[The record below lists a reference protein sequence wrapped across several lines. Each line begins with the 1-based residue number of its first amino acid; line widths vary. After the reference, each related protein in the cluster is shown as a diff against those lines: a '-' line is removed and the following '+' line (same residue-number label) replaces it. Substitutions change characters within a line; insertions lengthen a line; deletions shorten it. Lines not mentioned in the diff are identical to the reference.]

1 MLMRAENSSL
11 LIVDVQERLAPV
23 MSDPRRVIR
32 GCTLLMRMARRLD
45 VPVVASEQYPQG
57 IGPTI
62 FDLREWLPPEGAV
75 AKLHFSCADEPVL
88 LDRLASSGRRQV
100 VLAGI
105 EAHICVL
112 QSALGLKEKGFD
124 PFVVTD
130 ASASRRPENED
141 AAWQRLRQAGI
152 PTVTLEMVLFEWLRV
167 AGTPAFKELVALVK

>member
-1 MLMRAENSSL
+1 MLMRAGQSNL

-32 GCTLLMRMARRLD
+32 GCGLLMRAAQRLE

-62 FDLREWLPPEGAV
+62 FDLREWLPPGGAV
-75 AKLHFSCADEPVL
+75 AKLHFSCADEPAL
-88 LDRLASSGRRQV
+88 LERLSTGNRRQV

-130 ASASRRPENED
+130 ASASRRPENEV
-141 AAWQRLRQAGI
+141 AAWERLRQEGI
-152 PTVTLEMVLFEWLRV
+152 PTVTVEMVLFEWLRA
-167 AGTPAFKELVALVK
+167 AGTAAFKELVALVK